1 MFIKDVLFAQYVY
14 ETSVEDYNSYF
25 SQNKMVNVEKK
36 EKGEKPKEEWDNQRD
51 FYNTWERTFKKF

>member
-1 MFIKDVLFAQYVY
+1 MLIKDVLFAQYVY

-36 EKGEKPKEEWDNQRD
+36 EKGEKPKEE
-51 FYNTWERTFKKF
+51 